1 MLSASACSA
10 ERDSLWLDAEVKV
23 MPEVK
28 VTAEITAGVTAEVTG
43 WVIDVD
49 DDAVKLVRLL
59 YEREPGVLP

>member
-1 MLSASACSA
+1 
-10 ERDSLWLDAEVKV
+10 